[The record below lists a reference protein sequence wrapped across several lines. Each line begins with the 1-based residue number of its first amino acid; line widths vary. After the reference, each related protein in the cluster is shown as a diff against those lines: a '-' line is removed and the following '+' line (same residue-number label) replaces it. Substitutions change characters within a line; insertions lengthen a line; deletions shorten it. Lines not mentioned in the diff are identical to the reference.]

1 MLSQISRKNVKVKRK
16 NNKDD
21 EEDIH
26 FEDLP
31 TGQPPLSPAGKE
43 RPPSAQMNIEMSKV
57 TSSKTELL
65 AANNETLA
73 DHDEDDSPRRQEALG
88 YEAVPKLS
96 EEEII

>member
-1 MLSQISRKNVKVKRK
+1 
-16 NNKDD
+16 
-21 EEDIH
+21 
-26 FEDLP
+26 
-31 TGQPPLSPAGKE
+31 
-43 RPPSAQMNIEMSKV
+43 MNIEMSKV